1 LAVLNSLQIRGFET
15 ADLRVLTSIQ
25 LNALSTLQISALT
38 TSQMLGLNTQQI
50 SGWSSEQADA
60 YVSPLILDL
69 NRDGVQT
76 LSALDG
82 VSFDIRNDGNPVQS
96 GWVAPSDGLLV
107 RDLNHDGVIN
117 DGGELFGQGTVLSNQ
132 TKANNGFIAL
142 AELDSNLDGL
152 IDKNDQAFS
161 ELGIWQ
167 DVDSNG
173 VTDAGELHTLSEL
186 GVKSLSL
193 QHAETTIINQGNLI
207 GLMGS
212 FQTEDGKIHELADIW
227 FKTEALKNAYLASE
241 VNPSEL
247 IDIISA
253 SNLVFEEL
261 VVECNPE
268 LLSDITNESNV
279 SQNSS
284 LNSVDVNFVS
294 ADTMASYDVHVTDN
308 SKPIMHDQIR
318 PLI

>member
-1 LAVLNSLQIRGFET
+1 MYVAVTRARSKLYLSY
-15 ADLRVLTSIQ
+15 
-25 LNALSTLQISALT
+25 ALSRMLHGQTRYGLPSRFLEEIPDNLIKNINTINFKNNVDQIEDHY
-38 TSQMLGLNTQQI
+38 SQPSQQKHTWRI
-50 SGWSSEQADA
+50 
-60 YVSPLILDL
+60 
-69 NRDGVQT
+69 
-76 LSALDG
+76 
-82 VSFDIRNDGNPVQS
+82 
-96 GWVAPSDGLLV
+96 
-107 RDLNHDGVIN
+107 
-117 DGGELFGQGTVLSNQ
+117 GESVMHEKFGQGTVLSNQ

-167 DVDSNG
+167 DIDSNG

-284 LNSVDVNFVS
+284 LNSVDDVLGQETTEVK
-294 ADTMASYDVHVTDN
+294 DTVHLTFFFCP
-308 SKPIMHDQIR
+308 PIQVLH
-318 PLI
+318 L